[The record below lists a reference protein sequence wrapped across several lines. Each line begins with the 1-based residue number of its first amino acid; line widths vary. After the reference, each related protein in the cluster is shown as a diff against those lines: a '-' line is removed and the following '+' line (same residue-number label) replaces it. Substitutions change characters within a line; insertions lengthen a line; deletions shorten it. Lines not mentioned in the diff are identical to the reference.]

1 MICEACWNTPV
12 ATVRNTAEGRELLCL
27 PCADGNYPARVVLFP
42 PLGIYR
48 LTARKLEMGKHRK
61 PKPQLPPDPGP
72 HPPKPTP
79 KSPPGTPP
87 V

>member
-1 MICEACWNTPV
+1 MICEACWNTTV
-12 ATVRNTAEGRELLCL
+12 ATVRNTTEGRDLLCV
-27 PCADGNYPARVVLFP
+27 PCADSNYPARVVLFP

-48 LTARKLEMGKHRK
+48 LTERRLDLGKHGK